1 MIIEVLYTVPRA
13 YLKLVLSLTLDFI
26 RDKAFLNQGVDALD
40 LIKNSTII
48 AKNLKKSE
56 IFGK

>member
-1 MIIEVLYTVPRA
+1 L
-13 YLKLVLSLTLDFI
+13 
-26 RDKAFLNQGVDALD
+26 DKAFLNPGVDALD